1 MSEMSFEQMLQEEAI
16 NQVHTGAVINGTV
29 DDVKDNE
36 ILLNIGYKTDGVIP
50 KSEFTTDPALNLKE
64 AVQKGESLRVKVLN
78 MNDGDNRVLC
88 SYRRLAQERTY
99 EKLQEACENGTV
111 MSGKVSQVTT
121 GGLSVMLDGIRVFIP
136 ASLVSDTFE
145 RDLSKYEGKDVEF
158 VITECVPRKRRVIG
172 DRKQVVSAKK
182 EEAEK
187 ALFDSIQEGM
197 IVTGTV
203 KNLTDFGVFIDL
215 GGADGLLHISE
226 MSWGRTENPK
236 KVFKVGQEV
245 EAFIKSIKG
254 KKIALSMK
262 FPDQNPWLNADEK
275 YAIGNIVKG
284 KVARM
289 IDFGAFVELAPGV
302 DALLHVSQIAKDHVE
317 KPSDV
322 LSIGQEIEAK
332 VVEYNSDS
340 RRISISIKALEMDRE
355 VPAETATVE
364 IPTEVTEALK
374 ETAEEAAPEAEAA
387 PETEEA

>member
-145 RDLSKYEGKDVEF
+145 RDLSKYDGKDVEF

-355 VPAETATVE
+355 VPSETATVE
-364 IPTEVTEALK
+364 IPAEVTEALK
-374 ETAEEAAPEAEAA
+374 ETAEEAAPAA
-387 PETEEA
+387 SENE

>member
-1 MSEMSFEQMLQEEAI
+1 M
-16 NQVHTGAVINGTV
+16 
-29 DDVKDNE
+29 
-36 ILLNIGYKTDGVIP
+36 
-50 KSEFTTDPALNLKE
+50 
-64 AVQKGESLRVKVLN
+64 
-78 MNDGDNRVLC
+78 
-88 SYRRLAQERTY
+88 
-99 EKLQEACENGTV
+99 
-111 MSGKVSQVTT
+111 
-121 GGLSVMLDGIRVFIP
+121 
-136 ASLVSDTFE
+136 
-145 RDLSKYEGKDVEF
+145 EF
-158 VITECVPRKRRVIG
+158 VITECMPRKRRVIG

-355 VPAETATVE
+355 VPSETATVE
-364 IPTEVTEALK
+364 IPAEVTEALK
-374 ETAEEAAPEAEAA
+374 ETAEEAAPAA
-387 PETEEA
+387 SENE

>member
-317 KPSDV
+317 KPQDV

-364 IPTEVTEALK
+364 IPAEVTEALK
-374 ETAEEAAPEAEAA
+374 ETAEEAAPEK
-387 PETEEA
+387 EEA